1 MVIEK
6 FISTQKLGKYL
17 DQEIEARLVERQIYD
32 IGHYGWLDG
41 DTYDPEFLGHA
52 MWQVQSPL
60 LNDHLN
66 LGFPDIPVT
75 HKPTKE
81 EEALVVIGGDFEG
94 QVRLGRMSL
103 GLALWQQEL
112 AQEAVFDDNDYFW
125 LHYASAMVMLNAAS
139 DRIREFFVMAFFRQK
154 IRAYENKGSKEKWA
168 TKRKS
173 LYVTPFI
180 HARDLEARDSGDQL
194 IEQLLERLVSLAHDV
209 FSNRRD
215 RNSII
220 HDISTIIGR
229 RERSLTCQLR
239 QRFDEQ
245 QHSNSALQTSEIGDP
260 VETFKEVQNVHRAEL
275 RKAADQ
281 IISWYM
287 TLIRAS
293 SLVFEVEN
301 RTRGRARGSHRRI
314 SKSKR

>member
-1 MVIEK
+1 MVVEK
-6 FISTQKLGKYL
+6 FISTQKLAKYL

-52 MWQVQSPL
+52 MWQIRSPL

-66 LGFPDIPVT
+66 LGFRDIPVT
-75 HKPTKE
+75 HNPTKE
-81 EEALVVIGGDFEG
+81 EEALVVTGRDFEG
-94 QVRLGRMSL
+94 QVRLARMSL

-125 LHYASAMVMLNAAS
+125 LHYASAMVMLSAAS
-139 DRIREFFVMAFFRQK
+139 DRIREFFVMAFFRQE
-154 IRAYENKGSKEKWA
+154 INAYENTKAEKKW
-168 TKRKS
+168 KDDPKS
-173 LYVTPFI
+173 WYVTPFI
-180 HARDLEARDSGDQL
+180 HARDLDATGSRDQL
-194 IEQLLERLVSLAHDV
+194 IKQLLQELVSLAEDV
-209 FSNRRD
+209 FRNKED
-215 RNSII
+215 RNGVV
-220 HDISTIIGR
+220 HEISTVIGK
-229 RERSLTCQLR
+229 REREVTHRLR

-245 QHSNSALQTSEIGDP
+245 QGYNPTPQTSEIGDP
-260 VETFKEVQNVHRAEL
+260 AETFREVQNVHRAEL

-301 RTRGRARGSHRRI
+301 RTRGRKA
-314 SKSKR
+314 